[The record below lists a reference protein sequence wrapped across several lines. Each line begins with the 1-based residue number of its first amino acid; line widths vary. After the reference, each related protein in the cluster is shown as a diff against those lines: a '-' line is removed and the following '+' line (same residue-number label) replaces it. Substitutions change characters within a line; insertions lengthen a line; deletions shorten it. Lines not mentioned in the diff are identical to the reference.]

1 MKKLIVVAVALLALG
16 SFWAAADSG
25 VLEIWADETRAP
37 IWSSLADDIET
48 QFGLPVEVT
57 DFGKPEPLDD
67 AFKSGAASGEGPD
80 ILLGIHDRIGTLIS
94 SGLLEPINISSAL
107 REQFNPGALAAFT
120 SGGNLYGIPYAT
132 EAIVMYRNT
141 DLVADEP
148 ASFEDMLA
156 TCDALGDAIEF
167 CVTWSINQFFFSL
180 PFLTANGG
188 FVFND
193 GPDGLEGCNMGL
205 DNEGAIAG
213 AEFMRQLVVDG
224 HTPAQGIGYGEAI
237 SLFKEGRAAFHIN
250 GPWEL
255 AGFRNDGFNFAVQHI
270 PSFGGA
276 QPLPFLG
283 VQGFM
288 ISAFS
293 DNKTLAAAVL
303 TDYFATLDVQRDF
316 FLQDQRT
323 PVFLPL
329 LEDPAV
335 AEDEALVVVGSAPG
349 VPTPNIPEMGNVWG
363 AMDNALTLI
372 VSGQESAESALANA
386 VATIKAA
393 NNCEE

>member
-1 MKKLIVVAVALLALG
+1 MKKLFILAFALLAVG
-16 SFWAAADSG
+16 SFWAAADPG
-25 VLEIWADETRAP
+25 VLEIWGDENRAP
-37 IWSSLADDIET
+37 IWESLADTVET
-48 QFGLPVEVT
+48 EFGLPVEVT

-80 ILLGIHDRIGTLIS
+80 ILLGIHDRIGTLIA
-94 SGLLEPINISSAL
+94 SGLLEPIVISDEL
-107 REQFNPGALAAFT
+107 RAQFNPGALSAFT
-120 SGGNLYGIPYAT
+120 SGGNLYGIPNAT
-132 EAIVMYRNT
+132 EAIVMFRNT
-141 DLVADEP
+141 DLVPDAP
-148 ASFEDMLA
+148 ASFEEMLEI
-156 TCDALGDAIEF
+156 CDGMGDAIDF
-167 CVTWSINQFFFSL
+167 CVTWSINQFFFSI

-205 DNEGAIAG
+205 DNAGAIAG

-224 HTPAQGIGYGEAI
+224 YTPAEGIGYGESI
-237 SLFKEGRAAFHIN
+237 SLFKEGRAPFYIS
-250 GPWEL
+250 GPWEF
-255 AGFRNDGFNFAVQHI
+255 AGFRNDEFNFEVQHI

-276 QPLPFLG
+276 APLPFLG

-288 ISAFS
+288 VSAFS
-293 DNKTLAAAVL
+293 DNKTLAASVL
-303 TDYFATLDVQRDF
+303 TDYFATLEVQREF
-316 FLQDQRT
+316 FLQDQRI

-335 AEDEALVVVGSAPG
+335 ASDAALAVVGSAAG

-372 VSGQESAESALANA
+372 VSGQESAESALTNA
-386 VATIKAA
+386 VETIKAA
-393 NNCEE
+393 NSCE